1 MKLSDAR
8 KDQYRKLARE
18 NLYRSRAV
26 YKLSQINKS
35 HHILKEGIKVV
46 DIGAAPGGWLQIVSK
61 IVGPRGMAVGIDLK
75 EIEPIPNVITVV
87 GNIENTKDVDKLMR
101 ILGNSG
107 KVDVVLSDLAPNV
120 SGLWEMD
127 QLKQID
133 LSKKALEFAKIVL
146 KDNGSALFKV
156 FQGENSSEFIKDLK
170 SVFLNVIITKPDA
183 SRKQSSEI
191 YVVCKRYRRKPII
204 TSLDPNT
211 NHTNILTNKNKR
223 QPI

>member
-87 GNIENTKDVDKLMR
+87 GNIENTEDVDKLIR

-170 SVFLNVIITKPDA
+170 SDFLNVIITKPDA
-183 SRKQSSEI
+183 SRKQSSEF

-204 TSLDPNT
+204 TS
-211 NHTNILTNKNKR
+211 
-223 QPI
+223 

>member
-75 EIEPIPNVITVV
+75 EIEPIPNVTTVV
-87 GNIENTKDVDKLMR
+87 GNIENTEDVDKLIR

-133 LSKKALEFAKIVL
+133 LSKKALEFAKMVL

-170 SVFLNVIITKPDA
+170 SDFLNVIITKPDA
-183 SRKQSSEI
+183 SRKQSSEF

-204 TSLDPNT
+204 TS
-211 NHTNILTNKNKR
+211 
-223 QPI
+223 

>member
-87 GNIENTKDVDKLMR
+87 GNIENTEDVDKLIR

-146 KDNGSALFKV
+146 KENGSALFKV

-170 SVFLNVIITKPDA
+170 AVFLNVIITKPDA

-191 YVVCKRYRRKPII
+191 YVVCKRYRSKPII
-204 TSLDPNT
+204 TS
-211 NHTNILTNKNKR
+211 
-223 QPI
+223 

>member
-8 KDQYRKLARE
+8 KDQYRRLARE
-18 NLYRSRAV
+18 NSYRSRAV

-35 HHILKEGIKVV
+35 HHILKEGIRVV

-87 GNIENTKDVDKLMR
+87 GNIENTEDVDKLIR
-101 ILGNSG
+101 VLGNSG

-191 YVVCKRYRRKPII
+191 YAVCKRYRRKPII
-204 TSLDPNT
+204 TS
-211 NHTNILTNKNKR
+211 
-223 QPI
+223 

>member
-87 GNIENTKDVDKLMR
+87 GNIENTEDVDKLIS
-101 ILGNSG
+101 ILGNSR

-170 SVFLNVIITKPDA
+170 SVFLSVIITKPDA

-191 YVVCKRYRRKPII
+191 YVVCKRYRRKSII
-204 TSLDPNT
+204 TS
-211 NHTNILTNKNKR
+211 
-223 QPI
+223 

>member
-1 MKLSDAR
+1 
-8 KDQYRKLARE
+8 
-18 NLYRSRAV
+18 
-26 YKLSQINKS
+26 
-35 HHILKEGIKVV
+35 
-46 DIGAAPGGWLQIVSK
+46 GWLQIVSK
-61 IVGPRGMAVGIDLK
+61 IVGSRGMAVGIDLK

-87 GNIENTKDVDKLMR
+87 GNIENTEDVDKLIR

-133 LSKKALEFAKIVL
+133 LSKKALEFAKIAL

-191 YVVCKRYRRKPII
+191 YVVCKRYRGKPFI
-204 TSLDPNT
+204 TS
-211 NHTNILTNKNKR
+211 
-223 QPI
+223 